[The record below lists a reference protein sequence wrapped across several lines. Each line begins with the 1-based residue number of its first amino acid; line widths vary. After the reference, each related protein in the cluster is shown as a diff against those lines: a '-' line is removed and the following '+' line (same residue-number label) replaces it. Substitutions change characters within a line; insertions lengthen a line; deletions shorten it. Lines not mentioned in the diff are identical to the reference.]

1 MTIIQSYTSAFES
14 ACSETSIRQDV
25 PAAYAVTAAPT
36 TGDKYV
42 FIDTAQ
48 LITALQ
54 DHGFHPTQ
62 AIQLKTRKSNPV
74 YAKHMLRFRHIRE
87 SVTLVDAVPELILIN
102 AHDGTSA
109 YQLRSGLYRP
119 VCTNGMMTCLGDF
132 DFIRV
137 PHRGNVVANV
147 VDGAIQISR
156 GFADVGHAV
165 EEMARRELS
174 RLEQLKFAEDAL
186 RVRYT
191 EGKRPPFHADQLLQA
206 RRFVDRGND
215 LWRIYNVVQEN
226 VMQGGVPGTAATG
239 RATHTRGIRAIREDV
254 RINTTLWQLA
264 MRMIRG

>member
-1 MTIIQSYTSAFES
+1 MTILQPYANAFET
-14 ACSETSIRQDV
+14 AYSEPSLRQSV
-25 PAAYAVTAAPT
+25 PAAYAAGAAPS

-48 LITALQ
+48 LIAALR

-62 AIQLKTRKSNPV
+62 ASQSGTRKGDPA

-119 VCTNGMMTCLGDF
+119 ICANGMMTSLGEF

-147 VDGAIQISR
+147 IDGATQISR
-156 GFADVGHAV
+156 GFADVGRVV
-165 EEMARRELS
+165 EQMARRELS
-174 RLEQLKFAEDAL
+174 RLEQLRFAEYAL
-186 RVRYT
+186 RVRYRA
-191 EGKRPPFHADQLLQA
+191 GQHAPFAADALLQP
-206 RRFVDRGND
+206 RRTIDQGND
-215 LWRIYNVVQEN
+215 LWHVYNVVQEN
-226 VMQGGVPGTAATG
+226 MMQGGLAGRTATG
-239 RATHTRGIRAIREDV
+239 RASHTRGIRAIREDV
-254 RINTTLWQLA
+254 RINTTLWQQA
-264 MRMIRG
+264 MQLIRS